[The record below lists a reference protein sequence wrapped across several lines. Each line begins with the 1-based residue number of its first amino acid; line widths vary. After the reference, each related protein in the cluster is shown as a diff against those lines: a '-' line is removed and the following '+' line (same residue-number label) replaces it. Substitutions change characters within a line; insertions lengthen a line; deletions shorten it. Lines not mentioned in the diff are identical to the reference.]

1 MYQSFISRPTW
12 LLIIPKKSKKSKIST
27 IMPTMLSIK
36 KLSNNLM
43 AISLKETIKERN
55 LSIWFTK
62 KLKQKLHIKLKTT
75 KKSKIKK
82 LIDKNKSEL
91 LKEIQLISCIVEI
104 FMYFWLLLLKRLCKE
119 ENKSKLPML
128 LDIY

>member
-1 MYQSFISRPTW
+1 
-12 LLIIPKKSKKSKIST
+12 
-27 IMPTMLSIK
+27 MPTMLSIK

-43 AISLKETIKERN
+43 EISLKETIKERN

-82 LIDKNKSEL
+82 LKDKNK
-91 LKEIQLISCIVEI
+91 
-104 FMYFWLLLLKRLCKE
+104 
-119 ENKSKLPML
+119 
-128 LDIY
+128 